1 MNAIEIIAFSV
12 ASLVCLLP
20 GLMAWNHFFG
30 GEKKAEEKKVALRTR
45 SVAHK
50 A

>member
-1 MNAIEIIAFSV
+1 MNALEIIAFSV

-30 GEKKAEEKKVALRTR
+30 GEKKAAEKKVTLRTKTAA
-45 SVAHK
+45 SK